1 MSASH
6 NFSAADIMA
15 ANIEGIQRGLN
26 VAMTKLQREMRL
38 TLNKKGTGVGYRGGK
53 KGKGY
58 FRKRSAPFQ
67 PPAQDTSALINSVQ
81 TSVFR
86 NESGK
91 DFVSVFMTGIV
102 AGKDKDARIP
112 RWLEYGTPNGR
123 MKARPFIAPSLE
135 AIRPTVANTIGYQM
149 QRSIKRMQTRAMK
162 AAQ

>member
-15 ANIEGIQRGLN
+15 ANIAGIQKGLN

-38 TLNKKGTGVGYRGGK
+38 TLNKRGTGVGYRGGK

-58 FRKRSAPFQ
+58 FRKRSAPGQ
-67 PPAQDTSALINSVQ
+67 PPAQDTSHLINSVQ

-86 NESGK
+86 NESGR
-91 DFVSVFMTGIV
+91 DFVSVFMTGLV
-102 AGKDKDARIP
+102 AGVYKDARIP
-112 RWLEYGTPNGR
+112 RWLEYGTSR
-123 MKARPFIAPSLE
+123 MKARPFIAPSIKVVKPKVLGIIE
-135 AIRPTVANTIGYQM
+135 FEMDKA
-149 QRSIKRMQTRAMK
+149 IKRMRTRAMK